1 MGGLR
6 ILKSS
11 RCHLYLLH
19 DVLFS
24 LFQYLGSFAVQAADT
39 SGRAEFVRQRLLSM
53 KEQAHHLEVAVTIS
67 VSGIDVR
74 STKGKVRKR
83 LFRPLSFGRG

>member
-1 MGGLR
+1 MSL
-6 ILKSS
+6 
-11 RCHLYLLH
+11 HLNG
-19 DVLFS
+19 LFS

-83 LFRPLSFGRG
+83 LLRLLSIGRG

>member
-1 MGGLR
+1 M
-6 ILKSS
+6 SS
-11 RCHLYLLH
+11 VCLHLNG
-19 DVLFS
+19 LFS

-53 KEQAHHLEVAVTIS
+53 KEQAHHLEVAVLIS

-74 STKGKVRKR
+74 STKGKVRQEAS
-83 LFRPLSFGRG
+83 LLLSIGRG